1 VSWLKTQGKK
11 HSDSPICSVVEDGHN
26 STVGTRS
33 WVLTTLT
40 IQEIIMKQSIDHC
53 RPRAVGDVSSISD
66 TEFLEEYKK
75 RFTISSGESIGSAKE
90 AANHFRS
97 FFSDASKKERFVVC
111 YLNGQHQ
118 VLSTEALFEGSLTT
132 SAVYSREVITRVIET
147 AAAAIVVAHNH
158 PSGLTT
164 PSSSD
169 RAVTKKLQ
177 TALASIDVDLL
188 DHIILAGADYL
199 SFADSRLM

>member
-1 VSWLKTQGKK
+1 MSPHTKSVEAAAIVST
-11 HSDSPICSVVEDGHN
+11 
-26 STVGTRS
+26 
-33 WVLTTLT
+33 
-40 IQEIIMKQSIDHC
+40 
-53 RPRAVGDVSSISD
+53 ISD
-66 TEFLEEYKK
+66 AEVFEEYVK
-75 RFTISSGESIGSAKE
+75 RFTISAGESIGSAKI
-90 AANHFRS
+90 AANHFRA

-118 VLSTEALFEGSLTT
+118 VLSTEVLFEGSLTT
-132 SAVYSREVITRVIET
+132 SAVYPREVITRVIET
-147 AAAAIVVAHNH
+147 ASAAIVVAHNH

-188 DHIILAGADYL
+188 DHIIIGGADHY
-199 SFADSRLM
+199 SFADNHLL

>member
-1 VSWLKTQGKK
+1 MNPSTK
-11 HSDSPICSVVEDGHN
+11 SVEAAAIV
-26 STVGTRS
+26 STVS
-33 WVLTTLT
+33 DAEILT
-40 IQEIIMKQSIDHC
+40 
-53 RPRAVGDVSSISD
+53 
-66 TEFLEEYKK
+66 EYVR
-75 RFTISSGESIGSAKE
+75 RFTIKAGESIGSAKE
-90 AANHFRS
+90 AANHFRA

-111 YLNGQHQ
+111 FLNGQHQ
-118 VLSTEALFEGSLTT
+118 VLSTEGLFEGTLTS
-132 SAVYSREVITRVIET
+132 SAVYPREVLTRVIELGS
-147 AAAAIVVAHNH
+147 AAILIAHNH

>member
-1 VSWLKTQGKK
+1 M
-11 HSDSPICSVVEDGHN
+11 VEDGHN

-40 IQEIIMKQSIDHC
+40 IQEIIMKQSIDHS

-90 AANHFRS
+90 AANHFRA

-118 VLSTEALFEGSLTT
+118 VLSTEVLFEGSLTS
-132 SAVYSREVITRVIET
+132 SAVYPREVITRVLEIGS
-147 AAAAIVVAHNH
+147 AGILISHNH

-177 TALASIDVDLL
+177 TALASIDVELL
-188 DHIILAGADYL
+188 DHIIIGGADHY
-199 SFADSRLM
+199 SFADNHLL

>member
-1 VSWLKTQGKK
+1 MNPHTK
-11 HSDSPICSVVEDGHN
+11 SVEAAAII
-26 STVGTRS
+26 STVS
-33 WVLTTLT
+33 DAEILT
-40 IQEIIMKQSIDHC
+40 
-53 RPRAVGDVSSISD
+53 
-66 TEFLEEYKK
+66 EYVR
-75 RFTISSGESIGSAKE
+75 RFTIKAGESIGSAKE
-90 AANHFRS
+90 AANHFRA

-111 YLNGQHQ
+111 FLNGQHQ
-118 VLSTEALFEGSLTT
+118 VLSTEGLFEGTLTS
-132 SAVYSREVITRVIET
+132 SAVYPREVLTRVIELGS
-147 AAAAIVVAHNH
+147 AAILIAHNH

-177 TALASIDVDLL
+177 TALASIDVNLL